1 LLARSFDAGPGAYA
15 RFRPGYPPAAVRA
28 ALPGDARDVL
38 DLGAGTGKLT
48 ESLLG
53 RGLQVTAVEP
63 LPGMLA
69 ELSRR
74 FPQATAVP
82 GSAEDIPLPD
92 GAVDCVVV
100 GQAFHWFDPDR
111 ALAEIARVLRPGGTV
126 SLLWNHDD
134 ESDPLV
140 RDVQRELDRI
150 GRPGG
155 GASGRGR
162 AGAAAEIGDPAPPF
176 GGHPGF
182 TEPALSMIGWSRQT
196 DVEELIALLHTYSYV
211 INASAGARSE
221 MDGAVR
227 RQVRS
232 RYGEA
237 GALSIP
243 VLCEVWRA
251 TCR

>member
-111 ALAEIARVLRPGGTV
+111 ALAEIARGLSVTERYQAFTRGIISLRGLIYFASFIGFWLFVNTV
-126 SLLWNHDD
+126 IVDYRKAD
-134 ESDPLV
+134 
-140 RDVQRELDRI
+140 
-150 GRPGG
+150 
-155 GASGRGR
+155 
-162 AGAAAEIGDPAPPF
+162 
-176 GGHPGF
+176 
-182 TEPALSMIGWSRQT
+182 
-196 DVEELIALLHTYSYV
+196 
-211 INASAGARSE
+211 
-221 MDGAVR
+221 
-227 RQVRS
+227 
-232 RYGEA
+232 
-237 GALSIP
+237 
-243 VLCEVWRA
+243 
-251 TCR
+251 